1 MRTAAKAG
9 ILAGVG
15 AAAIALG
22 QRFRAASRA
31 DSRANHWLAVTVNCS
46 PDRLT
51 PEESLP
57 EPLGR
62 LRDRVELRVRP
73 AAGDKG
79 TELLARP
86 TAESLSRADLR
97 MALRQAKSL
106 VETGLV
112 IHPDSPGSA
121 HPGPAGRLLG
131 AVVGR
136 ARKEGRL

>member
-22 QRFRAASRA
+22 RRLQAAN
-31 DSRANHWLAVTVNCS
+31 DSRDDHWLAVTVNCS
-46 PDRLT
+46 PDQLT
-51 PEESLP
+51 PPESLP
-57 EPLGR
+57 EPLAR

-86 TAESLSRADLR
+86 TDDSLSRPDLR
-97 MALRQAKSL
+97 VALRQAKSL
-106 VETGLV
+106 IETGLV

-136 ARKEGRL
+136 AQKEGRL

>member
-9 ILAGVG
+9 IAAAGV
-15 AAAIALG
+15 AAAGIAIG
-22 QRFRAASRA
+22 QRLLAARPS
-31 DSRANHWLAVTVNCS
+31 DSREDHWLAVTVNCS

-51 PEESLP
+51 PSERLP
-57 EPLGR
+57 EPLER

-73 AAGDKG
+73 ATGDKG

-86 TAESLSRADLR
+86 TGDLTRQDLR

-106 VETGLV
+106 IETGTV
-112 IHPDSPGSA
+112 IQPDSPGSA

-131 AVVGR
+131 VVIGH
-136 ARKEGRL
+136 AQKEGRL